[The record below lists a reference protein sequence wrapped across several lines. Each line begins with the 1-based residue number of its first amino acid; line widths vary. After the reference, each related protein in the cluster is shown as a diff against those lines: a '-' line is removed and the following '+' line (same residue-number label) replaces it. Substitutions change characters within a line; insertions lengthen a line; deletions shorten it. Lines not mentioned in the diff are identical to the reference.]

1 MRCEGE
7 GEGQPSVG
15 MSEPHLSSCSA
26 NIKISYLVSSLA
38 APQRGATV
46 NVCSLNYMINIGEEH
61 KS

>member
-26 NIKISYLVSSLA
+26 NIKISYLVSSLRVL
-38 APQRGATV
+38 QRSATV
-46 NVCSLNYMINIGEEH
+46 NVCTLNYMLSI
-61 KS
+61 